1 MLAEHIHMLTER
13 SKFSSRN
20 ILATYAVLGKQPRR
34 SDCGKGGSGG
44 GGVRGGGDGMI
55 DGEWD
60 NRGIYN
66 GNHDF
71 VVHNLNNIDK
81 CWYPNPEYQK
91 MNSLEKQRFYLN
103 HKKQKKSSD
112 WSERKAPTSVN
123 AVYIAMSSQ
132 MSKTSISI
140 TSLATHDKNK
150 DIRVKHLMSHDMTLT
165 NCSIA
170 VRESL
175 RVKNATTAHL
185 FVDS

>member
-91 MNSLEKQRFYLN
+91 MNSLEKHRFYLN

-112 WSERKAPTSVN
+112 WSERKAPNFANSV
-123 AVYIAMSSQ
+123 
-132 MSKTSISI
+132 SI
-140 TSLATHDKNK
+140 TTGS
-150 DIRVKHLMSHDMTLT
+150 
-165 NCSIA
+165 
-170 VRESL
+170 
-175 RVKNATTAHL
+175 
-185 FVDS
+185 